1 MAALDLL
8 TVSDLA
14 PVLAELRAIRA
25 LLDRP
30 RLLSIEEAAE
40 FAGVSVS
47 TIRRELRSGAY
58 PCTRIGRQIRID
70 ARHLAPPQGAEVVDL
85 AAAARAR

>member
-1 MAALDLL
+1 MAPGDLL
-8 TVSDLA
+8 TREDLA
-14 PVLAELRAIRA
+14 PVMAELRAIRA
-25 LLDRP
+25 MLDRP
-30 RLLSIEEAAE
+30 TLLSVEEAAR

-47 TIRRELRSGAY
+47 TIRREIRAGAY

-70 ARHLAPPQGAEVVDL
+70 ARHLAPPQQDEVVDL